1 MRTLGRFQH
10 FLKCLVPAL
19 ILLSC
24 QKEPS
29 ESKIS
34 AEELSPPL
42 SGDAMQPY
50 LHAAGD
56 DLIMTWTELNEEGNP
71 RLVMSTFADGA
82 WKERVELAKG
92 EDWFVNWAD
101 FPALSKNGG
110 SMVSHFLKKSDSAT
124 FSYDIN
130 YLHSADGGESW
141 SEPQKMHSDTVRAEH
156 GFVSF
161 APEGSD
167 SFLAVWL
174 DGRNTS
180 TGDEIQA
187 PGSHEGHGG
196 EGAMQLRSGHID
208 ASGRITGEQLI
219 DDRTCDCCQTSLVRT
234 VAGTLV
240 AYRDRSEN
248 EIRDIYLS
256 MRQEGA
262 WSTPKPVY
270 TDNWKIAGCP
280 VNGPKLASH
289 DNTVCLV
296 WFTAA
301 NDQPE
306 VKIAFSDD
314 GGLNFGLPFRM
325 DEGLPM
331 GRVDV
336 HLLDGKTALLSW
348 MESVGEQAQVR
359 LALAERSSGKVAS
372 FGLGEVSGAR
382 STGFPQLEV
391 IGKQVFMAWN
401 ETGEDKRRIKLV
413 RLDLE
418 EIYP

>member
-1 MRTLGRFQH
+1 MRTFKRFQY
-10 FLKCLVPAL
+10 FLKCLLPAL

-29 ESKIS
+29 ESKIR

-50 LHAAGD
+50 LYAEGN
-56 DLIMTWTELNEEGNP
+56 DLIITWTEVDEEGNP
-71 RLVMSTFADGA
+71 RLVMSTFADGS
-82 WKERVELAKG
+82 WNDRVLLAKG

-110 SMVSHFLKKSDSAT
+110 SLVAHFLKKSDSAT

-130 YLHSADGGESW
+130 YVHSSDGGESW

-161 APEGSD
+161 APEGPG
-167 SFLAVWL
+167 SFLTVWL
-174 DGRNTS
+174 DGRNTKA
-180 TGDEIQA
+180 DEEPVSRDTHDA
-187 PGSHEGHGG
+187 HGG
-196 EGAMQLRSGHID
+196 LGAMQLRSGRID
-208 ASGRITGEQLI
+208 PSGRVFDEQLI

-234 VAGTLV
+234 SAGTLV
-240 AYRDRSEN
+240 AYRDRTEN
-248 EIRDIYLS
+248 EIRDIYVSLL
-256 MRQEGA
+256 QEGS
-262 WSTPKPVY
+262 WSNPRPVY

-280 VNGPKLASH
+280 VNGPKVASH
-289 DNTVCLV
+289 GSTVCLV

-336 HLLDGKTALLSW
+336 TLLDDNKALLSW
-348 MESVGEQAQVR
+348 MESVDKDAQIR
-359 LALAERSSGKVAS
+359 LALADRSRGKISSVVVAD
-372 FGLGEVSGAR
+372 VSGSR

-418 EIYP
+418 QIYP